1 MMWDCGFPLS
11 SLWIGGNVLWGLGA
25 ILLMTVLLGI
35 FLLGARKTDKTHRA
49 DRDDSLEIIKARL
62 ARGEINQED
71 YLEIKKVL
79 EQA

>member
-1 MMWDCGFPLS
+1 
-11 SLWIGGNVLWGLGA
+11 
-25 ILLMTVLLGI
+25 MTVLLGI